1 MDRLTSL
8 RDKLH
13 TAFRSKSEGA
23 EAAAAEAAAPTRA
36 PIAHEVFSEVCPAH
50 RRAATAGERQLNAV
64 SGPPASSMWVLA
76 HTCHSG
82 TQNCAAAGK
91 NFYTDAVVLQRGL
104 TFLKGRVSPAQVFGT
119 TQPDIVPGK
128 YEGGLKLWECTID
141 LIETLRREIQD
152 GRLSFRGKH
161 VLELGCGHGLPGI
174 LACTKGAA
182 VVHFQDFN
190 EEVLL
195 HLTIP
200 NVHVNMASAK
210 AKMAAIAG
218 NGSTVKPSWGS
229 TEIRYFA
236 GDWADLGVGSLL
248 SAIPEADTSSDP
260 ASQTPAPLESSQSAP
275 VTLETV
281 KFAVAA
287 APSSSTGSLSGLGD
301 DATVETPSNSSA
313 VEINAAMQ
321 GPGHDDARGGHVKL
335 ESNSN
340 TDKDVE
346 QRSSSAHAR
355 VHVTGTPAF
364 YKQTSGGVSGAEEE
378 EKAAPVEAGY
388 DIVLMSETIYC
399 MESYPKLL
407 GLIRKV
413 LRSPYGVMYVAGKK
427 HYFGV
432 GGGTRQFKNFVE
444 EDGYLHSHLVAEF
457 ADGASN
463 VREIWKFFF
472 RKSD

>member
-36 PIAHEVFSEVCPAH
+36 PIAHEVFSESCP
-50 RRAATAGERQLNAV
+50 
-64 SGPPASSMWVLA
+64 
-76 HTCHSG
+76 
-82 TQNCAAAGK
+82 AAGK
-91 NFYTDAVVLQRGL
+91 SFYTDAVVLQRGL
-104 TFLKGRVSPAQVFGT
+104 TFLKGRLSTAQVFGT

-210 AKMAAIAG
+210 AKMAATAG
-218 NGSTVKPSWGS
+218 NGSVKPSWCS
-229 TEIRYFA
+229 PEIRFFA

-248 SAIPEADTSSDP
+248 STIPEGGNSSEP
-260 ASQTPAPLESSQSAP
+260 ASQPAAPLPLESSQSAP
-275 VTLETV
+275 VTLENV

-287 APSSSTGSLSGLGD
+287 APSSSTGSLSRLGD
-301 DATVETPSNSSA
+301 IATVETPSNSSA
-313 VEINAAMQ
+313 VEIKAAMQ
-321 GPGHDDARGGHVKL
+321 GPGYDDAGGGHVKL
-335 ESNSN
+335 DINSN
-340 TDKDVE
+340 TDKDEE

-364 YKQTSGGVSGAEEE
+364 YKQTSGGVSGGEEE
-378 EKAAPVEAGY
+378 EAAPVEAGY
-388 DIVLMSETIYC
+388 DILLMSETIYC

-407 GLIRKV
+407 GLVRKV